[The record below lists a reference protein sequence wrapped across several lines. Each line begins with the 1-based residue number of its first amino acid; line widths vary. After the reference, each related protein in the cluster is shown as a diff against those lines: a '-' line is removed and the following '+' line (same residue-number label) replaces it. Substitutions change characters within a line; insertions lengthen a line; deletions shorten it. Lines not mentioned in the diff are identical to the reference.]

1 MRASIWVTIL
11 VAIAVLVAVVLV
23 GQSLIQPNRPLIT
36 HAAFSLDRITPNA
49 DGNEDVT
56 NFSYGI
62 SRNAQVSLVFQS
74 SDGTNFVF
82 RQNEARIAADYTVAF
97 SGVVGGYK
105 LPNENITGEIER
117 RLMPNGQYTWHLQA
131 KDSTTGETAE
141 QTGELEIADAGSK
154 LPEMTGFT
162 LDRHEFSPNQDGIAD
177 RVIMNLNLVKS
188 VDSLTVSLQGADG
201 QSIFIPEILS
211 GRKPGQAGQ
220 HFFDYDGGIERGV
233 EPPPNGDYTVVAVA
247 QDLEGQRISQT
258 AKLTINNGGVP
269 QAEIA
274 PQPTNIDVVFAPQP
288 YDSKYAV
295 SAAQSG
301 ELLASPTFDKDLGFS
316 TVSMPVGDMLVFKL
330 TVRNYGK
337 VAIRTSGPWP
347 GTVYDDNQVWGAT
360 GVYEQSGSFRVGIM
374 CSTSETNWPWRWA
387 VGSPD
392 TLTKETDPQNGNV
405 YYYLPA
411 GGQSEVWGAVR
422 MTQFIKARNPQQC
435 WAGLIHED
443 VEVVNQR
450 VGARDILLVQTD
462 TSAGG

>member
-1 MRASIWVTIL
+1 MRTSISVTIL

-23 GQSLIQPNRPLIT
+23 GKSLIQPNLPLIT
-36 HAAFSLDRITPNA
+36 HAEFSLERITPNA
-49 DGNEDVT
+49 DGSEDVT
-56 NFSYGI
+56 EFSYGI
-62 SRNAQVSLVFQS
+62 SRNATVSLSFQS
-74 SDGTNFVF
+74 ADGTNYVF
-82 RQNEARIAADYTVAF
+82 RQNEARISSEYTVAF

-105 LPNENITGEIER
+105 LPGEQVAGTIER
-117 RLMPNGQYTWHLQA
+117 RLIPNGQYTWKLEA
-131 KDSTTGETAE
+131 KDSATGEIAE
-141 QTGELEIADAGSK
+141 KTGTLVIADAGSK
-154 LPEMTGFT
+154 LPEMTDFT

-177 RVIMNLNLVKS
+177 RVIMNLNLTKP
-188 VDSLTVSLQGADG
+188 VDLLNVYLQGADG

-211 GRKPGQAGQ
+211 GRKPGEAGQ

-258 AKLTINNGGVP
+258 SSLRIVDGGVP

-274 PQPTNIDVVFAPQP
+274 PQPIGIDVIFAPQP
-288 YDSKYAV
+288 YDAKYLV
-295 SAAQSG
+295 
-301 ELLASPTFDKDLGFS
+301 SPTLQGDLLPSPEFSKDLGFS

-330 TVRNYGK
+330 TIHNYGK
-337 VAIRTSGPWP
+337 VPIRTSGPWP
-347 GTVYDDNQVWGAT
+347 GTVYDSDQVWGAA

-374 CSTSETNWPWRWA
+374 CSTSEANWPWRWA

-392 TLTKETDPQNGNV
+392 SLTKVTDPQNGNV

-411 GGQSEVWGAVR
+411 GAQSEVWGAVH
-422 MTQFIKARNPQQC
+422 MKQLIKARNPQQC

-450 VGARDILLVQTD
+450 VGARDILLVE
-462 TSAGG
+462 TSSNTGG

>member
-11 VAIAVLVAVVLV
+11 VAVAVLIAVVLV
-23 GQSLIQPNRPLIT
+23 GQSLIQPNLPLIT

-49 DGNEDVT
+49 DGDEDVT

-62 SRNAQVSLVFQS
+62 SRNASVSLTFQS
-74 SDGTNFVF
+74 TDGTNFVF
-82 RQNEARIAADYTVAF
+82 RQNEARIPADYTVAF

-105 LPNENITGEIER
+105 LPDENVTGEIER
-117 RLMPNGQYTWHLQA
+117 RLIPNGQYIWHLQA
-131 KDSTTGETAE
+131 KDSVTGETAE
-141 QTGELEIADAGSK
+141 QTGKLEIADAGSQ
-154 LPEMTGFT
+154 LPEMKDFT
-162 LDRHEFSPNQDGIAD
+162 LDRREFSPNQDGIAD
-177 RVIMNLNLVKS
+177 RVIMNLNLTKP
-188 VDSLTVSLQGADG
+188 VDSLTVSLQGSNG

-211 GRKPGQAGQ
+211 GRKPGEAGQ

-274 PQPTNIDVVFAPQP
+274 PQPTDIDVVFAPQP
-288 YDSKYAV
+288 YDPKYAI
-295 SAAQSG
+295 SSTQAG

-316 TVSMPVGDMLVFKL
+316 TVSMQVGDMLVFKL

-360 GVYEQSGSFRVGIM
+360 GVYEQSGSFRVGMM

-387 VGSPD
+387 VGSPE

-411 GGQSEVWGAVR
+411 GAQSEVWGAVR

-462 TSAGG
+462 TSTGG

>member
-1 MRASIWVTIL
+1 MRVSIWVTIL
-11 VAIAVLVAVVLV
+11 VAVVVLAAVVLV
-23 GQSLIQPNRPLIT
+23 GQSLIQPNLPLIT

-49 DGNEDVT
+49 DGDSDVT

-62 SRNAQVSLVFQS
+62 SRNAEVSLTFQS
-74 SDGTNFVF
+74 MDGTNFVF
-82 RQNEARIAADYTVAF
+82 RQNEARIPADYTVAF
-97 SGVVGGYK
+97 SGVVGGFK
-105 LPNENITGEIER
+105 LPNENVTGEIER
-117 RLMPNGQYTWHLQA
+117 RLIPNGQYTWQLQA
-131 KDSTTGETAE
+131 KDAITGEKAE
-141 QTGELEIADAGSK
+141 QTGKLEIADAGSQ
-154 LPEMTGFT
+154 LPEMTDFT
-162 LDRHEFSPNQDGIAD
+162 LDRREFSPNQDGIAD
-177 RVIMNLNLVKS
+177 RVIMNLNLTKPVE
-188 VDSLTVSLQGADG
+188 SLTVYLQGLDG
-201 QSIFIPEILS
+201 QSIYIPEILS
-211 GRKPGQAGQ
+211 GRKPGEAGQ

-233 EPPPNGDYTVVAVA
+233 EPPSNGDYTVVAVA
-247 QDLEGQRISQT
+247 QDLEGQRTSQT

-274 PQPTNIDVVFAPQP
+274 PQPSGIDVVFASQP
-288 YDSKYAV
+288 YDANYAITTT
-295 SAAQSG
+295 QTD
-301 ELLASPTFDKDLGFS
+301 ELLTPPTFSKDLGFS
-316 TVSMPVGDMLVFKL
+316 TVSMPVGEMLIFKL

-392 TLTKETDPQNGNV
+392 TLTKETDPQNGNI

-411 GGQSEVWGAVR
+411 GAQSEVWGAIHL
-422 MTQFIKARNPQQC
+422 TQLIKARNPQQC

-443 VEVVNQR
+443 VAVVNQR

-462 TSAGG
+462 GSTGG

>member
-1 MRASIWVTIL
+1 MRASIWATIL
-11 VAIAVLVAVVLV
+11 SALVVLLGVVFV

-36 HAAFSLDRITPNA
+36 HAAFSLERITPNA
-49 DGNEDVT
+49 DGDADVT
-56 NFSYGI
+56 DFSYGI
-62 SRNAQVSLVFQS
+62 SRNAQVSLTFQAT
-74 SDGTNFVF
+74 DGTNFVF
-82 RQNEARIAADYTVAF
+82 RQDEARIPSDYTVAF

-105 LPNENITGEIER
+105 LPGEPTTGEIER
-117 RLMPNGQYTWHLQA
+117 RLIPNGQYTWRLQA
-131 KDSTTGETAE
+131 KDTVSGETAQ
-141 QTGELEIADAGSK
+141 QTGTLEIADAGSQ
-154 LPEMTGFT
+154 LPEIAGFT
-162 LDRHEFSPNQDGIAD
+162 LDRPEFSPNQDGIAD
-177 RVIMNLNLVKS
+177 RVIMNLNLTKP
-188 VDSLTVSLQGADG
+188 VDSLNVYLEGSDG

-211 GRKPGQAGQ
+211 GRKPGEAGQ

-233 EPPPNGDYTVVAVA
+233 QPPPDGAYTVVAVA

-258 AKLTINNGGVP
+258 SKLTITNGGVP

-274 PQPTNIDVVFAPQP
+274 PQPTGIDVIFASQP
-288 YDSKYAV
+288 YDAKYVV
-295 SAAQSG
+295 SSTSAG
-301 ELLASPTFDKDLGFS
+301 ELMPAPNFSKDLGFS
-316 TVSMPVGDMLVFKL
+316 MVSMQVGDMLIFKL

-347 GTVYDDNQVWGAT
+347 GTVYDDNQVWGST

-374 CSTSETNWPWRWA
+374 CSTSETNWPWRWG

-392 TLTKETDPQNGNV
+392 KLTQEVDPQNGNV

-411 GGQSEVWGAVR
+411 GAQSEVWGAVH
-422 MTQFIKARNPQQC
+422 MTQLIKARNPQQC

-462 TSAGG
+462 VATGG

>member
-1 MRASIWVTIL
+1 MRVSIWVTIL
-11 VAIAVLVAVVLV
+11 VAVVVLVGVVLV
-23 GQSLIQPNRPLIT
+23 GQSLIQPNLPLIT
-36 HAAFSLDRITPNA
+36 HADFSLDRITPNA
-49 DGNEDVT
+49 DGDSDVT

-62 SRNAQVSLVFQS
+62 SRNAEVSLTFQS
-74 SDGTNFVF
+74 TDGTTFVF
-82 RQNEARIAADYTVAF
+82 RQNEARISADYTVAF

-105 LPNENITGEIER
+105 LPDENITGVIER
-117 RLMPNGQYTWHLQA
+117 RLIPNGQYTWHLQA
-131 KDSTTGETAE
+131 KDATTGETAE
-141 QTGELEIADAGSK
+141 QTGKLDIADAGSQ
-154 LPEMTGFT
+154 LPEMRDFT
-162 LDRHEFSPNQDGIAD
+162 LDRREFSPNQDGIAD
-177 RVIMNLNLVKS
+177 RVIMNLNLTKP
-188 VDSLTVSLQGADG
+188 VDSLTVYLQGSDG
-201 QSIFIPEILS
+201 QSIFIPEILG
-211 GRKPGQAGQ
+211 GRKPGEAGQ

-274 PQPTNIDVVFAPQP
+274 PQPTGIDVVFAPQP
-288 YDSKYAV
+288 YDAKYAV
-295 SAAQSG
+295 SSTQSG

-316 TVSMPVGDMLVFKL
+316 TVSMPVDDMLIFKL

-347 GTVYDDNQVWGAT
+347 GTVYDDNQVWGST

-392 TLTKETDPQNGNV
+392 TLTKETDPQNGNI

-411 GGQSEVWGAVR
+411 GAQSEVWGAVH
-422 MTQFIKARNPQQC
+422 MTQLIKARNPQQC

-450 VGARDILLVQTD
+450 VGARDILLMQTNGS
-462 TSAGG
+462 TSG